1 VQRKCKDK
9 GKFMYSVKNGTLKD
23 MIKELVSKVMAN
35 NGYNVAATAKE
46 LGMVRQSVYRYLH
59 STTGENK

>member
-1 VQRKCKDK
+1 MEIKHKYK
-9 GKFMYSVKNGTLKD
+9 GKAVYSVKNGTLKD
-23 MIKELVSKVMAN
+23 MIRELVGKVMAN

-59 STTGENK
+59 STGEKK